1 MEFKFKF
8 KLKPDKKMGI
18 IAIIA
23 AAFIIPLLIFCLR
36 SPVLIVTEL
45 SFIEI
50 YGKERIQN
58 ESFFASLAI
67 FRPVKIVAVANDAG
81 EDIVPFAVTQAS
93 IKPYCVLFPLRFAG
107 SARFYKNLGLNV
119 PIVILEGRYLEE
131 ENPAESIL
139 GEEKSDYFIFKTDI
153 NDDFYRI
160 GLAATAIKPKIVKKQ
175 EESADE
181 DEKKGKVIVFLDNKL
196 DKMKDVFLR
205 GLYDRGELY
214 ETHFF
219 NSFSQYMDFTDLHCV
234 VMAGTGAEFLEKK
247 TEAPVLLFTWLDPAL
262 LPFDVVMTVNDSPLA
277 QARQVVK
284 MVGSGVKNGLIKSEF
299 RVLNKAKFSK
309 KVIAIIKKN
318 R

>member
-1 MEFKFKF
+1 MKFNFKF
-8 KLKPDKKMGI
+8 KLKPDKKTVI
-18 IAIIA
+18 IAVIA
-23 AAFIIPLLIFCLR
+23 AAFVIPSVIFCLR

-45 SFIEI
+45 SFTEI
-50 YGKERIQN
+50 YGKERLQN
-58 ESFFASLAI
+58 ESFFVSLAL
-67 FRPVKIVAVANDAG
+67 FRPVKLVVVANDAG
-81 EDIVPFAVTQAS
+81 EDVVPFAITQAS

-107 SARFYKNLGLNV
+107 SARLYKNLGLNV
-119 PIVILEGRYLEE
+119 PIVVLEGRCLEE

-139 GEEKSDYFIFKTDI
+139 GGENSDYFIFKTDI

-160 GLAATAIKPKIVKKQ
+160 GLVVTAIKPKIVKKQ
-175 EESADE
+175 EESTGE
-181 DEKKGKVIVFLDNKL
+181 DDKKGKVIVFLDYKL
-196 DKMKDVFLR
+196 DKMKDVFLH

-219 NSFSQYMDFTDLHCV
+219 NSFSQYMGFTDLHCV
-234 VMAGTGAEFLEKK
+234 VMAGVGAEFLEKK
-247 TEAPVLLFTWLDPAL
+247 AEFPVLMFTWLDPVL

-277 QARQVVK
+277 QVRRAVK
-284 MVGSGVKNGLIKSEF
+284 MVGSGVKRGAIKSEF

>member
-1 MEFKFKF
+1 MKFNFKF
-8 KLKPDKKMGI
+8 KLKLDKKTGI

-23 AAFIIPLLIFCLR
+23 AVFVIPLIIFNLR
-36 SPVLIVTEL
+36 SPVLILTEL

-50 YGKERIQN
+50 YGKERLKN
-58 ESFFASLAI
+58 ESLFVSLAL
-67 FRPVKIVAVANDAG
+67 FRPVKFVVVANDAG
-81 EDIVPFAVTQAS
+81 EDVVPFAITQAS
-93 IKPYCVLFPLRFAG
+93 IKPFCVLFPLRFVG

-119 PIVILEGRYLEE
+119 PIVVLEGRCLEE

-153 NDDFYRI
+153 SDDFYRI
-160 GLAATAIKPKIVKKQ
+160 GLAVTAIKSKIVQKQ
-175 EESADE
+175 EESANE
-181 DEKKGKVIVFLDNKL
+181 DDKKGKVVVFLDSKL
-196 DKMKDVFLR
+196 DNMKDIFLR

-219 NSFSQYMDFTDLHCV
+219 NSFSQYYDFADLHCV
-234 VMAGTGAEFLEKK
+234 VMAGTGAEFVEKK
-247 TEAPVLLFTWLDPAL
+247 TETPLLLFTWLDPAL

-277 QARQVVK
+277 QARQAVK
-284 MVGSGVKNGLIKSEF
+284 MVGSGVKRGLIKSEF